1 MKKIAL
7 CLFAALSFNAYAE
20 MPKVDYNNVRVEAC
34 QVAQKVVS
42 KAGELTRPISQK
54 TVSELTDKIVDL
66 NYRVMGDYY
75 LDVSDMMVT
84 ENIDVLEPEQIA
96 EIEVVKEHV
105 AQDTLDGVEHF
116 ITNRNC
122 VGVSL

>member
-7 CLFAALSFNAYAE
+7 CLFAALSFNAYAD

-42 KAGELTRPISQK
+42 KAGELTKPISDK
-54 TVSELTDKIVDL
+54 TVQDLTDKIIDL

-84 ENIDVLEPEQIA
+84 ENIDILSPEQIA

-105 AQDTLDGVEHF
+105 SQDSMDGVEHF
-116 ITNRNC
+116 ITHRNC
-122 VGVSL
+122 VGM

>member
-1 MKKIAL
+1 MKKIVL
-7 CLFAALSFNAYAE
+7 CLFAALSFNAYAD

-42 KAGELTRPISQK
+42 KAGELTKPISDE
-54 TVSELTDKIVDL
+54 TVQDLTDKIIDL

-84 ENIDVLEPEQIA
+84 ENIDILSPEQIA

-105 AQDTLDGVEHF
+105 SQDSMDGVEHF
-116 ITNRNC
+116 ITHRNC
-122 VGVSL
+122 VGM

>member
-7 CLFAALSFNAYAE
+7 CLFAALSFNAYAD

-42 KAGELTRPISQK
+42 KAGELTKPISQK

-75 LDVSDMMVT
+75 LNVSDMMVT

-105 AQDTLDGVEHF
+105 AQDALDGVEHF

>member
-7 CLFAALSFNAYAE
+7 CLFAALSFNAYAD
-20 MPKVDYNNVRVEAC
+20 MPKIDYNNVRVEAC

-42 KAGELTRPISQK
+42 KAGELTKPISDK
-54 TVSELTDKIVDL
+54 TVQEMTDKIIDL

-75 LDVSDMMVT
+75 LNISDMMVT
-84 ENIDVLEPEQIA
+84 GDIDVLSPEQIA

-105 AQDTLDGVEHF
+105 SQDTLDGVEHF
-116 ITNRNC
+116 IVNRNC
-122 VGVSL
+122 VGM

>member
-7 CLFAALSFNAYAE
+7 CLFAALSFNAYAD
-20 MPKVDYNNVRVEAC
+20 MPKIDYNNVRIEAC

-42 KAGELTRPISQK
+42 KAGELTKPISDK
-54 TVSELTDKIVDL
+54 TVQEITDKIIDL

-75 LDVSDMMVT
+75 LNISDMMVT
-84 ENIDVLEPEQIA
+84 ENIDVLSPEQIA

-105 AQDTLDGVEHF
+105 SQDTLDGVEHF
-116 ITNRNC
+116 IVNRNC
-122 VGVSL
+122 VGM

>member
-7 CLFAALSFNAYAE
+7 CIFAALSFNAYAD
-20 MPKVDYNNVRVEAC
+20 MPKIDYNNVRVEAC

-42 KAGELTRPISQK
+42 KAGELTKPISDK
-54 TVSELTDKIVDL
+54 TVQEMTDKIIDL

-75 LDVSDMMVT
+75 LNISDMMVT
-84 ENIDVLEPEQIA
+84 ENIDVLSPEQIA

-105 AQDTLDGVEHF
+105 SQDTLDGVEHF
-116 ITNRNC
+116 IVNRNC
-122 VGVSL
+122 VGM

>member
-1 MKKIAL
+1 MKKIVL
-7 CLFAALSFNAYAE
+7 CLFAALSFNAYAD

-42 KAGELTRPISQK
+42 KAGELTKPISDK
-54 TVSELTDKIVDL
+54 TVQDLTDKIIDL

-84 ENIDVLEPEQIA
+84 ENIDILSPEQIA

-105 AQDTLDGVEHF
+105 SQDSMDGVEHF
-116 ITNRNC
+116 ITHRNC
-122 VGVSL
+122 VGM

>member
-7 CLFAALSFNAYAE
+7 CLFAALSFNAYAD

-42 KAGELTRPISQK
+42 KAGELTKPISDK
-54 TVSELTDKIVDL
+54 TVQEMTDKIIDL

-75 LDVSDMMVT
+75 LNISDMMVT
-84 ENIDVLEPEQIA
+84 ENIDVLSPEQIA

-105 AQDTLDGVEHF
+105 SQDTLDGVEYF
-116 ITNRNC
+116 IVNRNC
-122 VGVSL
+122 VGM

>member
-7 CLFAALSFNAYAE
+7 CLFAALSFNAYAD
-20 MPKVDYNNVRVEAC
+20 MPKVDYNNVRVESC

-42 KAGELTRPISQK
+42 KAGELTKPISDK
-54 TVSELTDKIVDL
+54 TVQDLTDKIIDL

-84 ENIDVLEPEQIA
+84 ENIDILSPEQIA

-105 AQDTLDGVEHF
+105 SQDSMDGVEHF
-116 ITNRNC
+116 ITHRNC
-122 VGVSL
+122 VGM

>member
-7 CLFAALSFNAYAE
+7 CLFAALSFNAYAD

-42 KAGELTRPISQK
+42 KAGELTKPISDK
-54 TVSELTDKIVDL
+54 TVQEMTDKIIDL

-75 LDVSDMMVT
+75 LNISDMMVT
-84 ENIDVLEPEQIA
+84 ENIDVLSPEQIA

-105 AQDTLDGVEHF
+105 SQDTLDGVEHF
-116 ITNRNC
+116 IVNRNC
-122 VGVSL
+122 VGM

>member
-7 CLFAALSFNAYAE
+7 CLFAALSFNAYAD
-20 MPKVDYNNVRVEAC
+20 MPKIDYNNVRVEAC

-42 KAGELTRPISQK
+42 KAGELTKPISDK
-54 TVSELTDKIVDL
+54 TVQEMTDKIIDL

-75 LDVSDMMVT
+75 LNISDMMVT
-84 ENIDVLEPEQIA
+84 ENIDVLSPEQIA

-105 AQDTLDGVEHF
+105 SQDTLDGVEHF
-116 ITNRNC
+116 IVNRNC
-122 VGVSL
+122 VGM